1 MPVDAQRRDH
11 HTDNTAAKTGSAV
24 SRRRVLRGALAAGVA
39 ASSFPGGRAAGAATV
54 ALAPAGQ
61 EADRAQTLVVGTAA
75 SASDLDPHSAY
86 DGRSEMVIYGA
97 YEQLMRL
104 EGDKTDEYVP
114 LLAARW
120 EANADQSV
128 WTFHLREGATFHDGS
143 PCDAAAVKASFER
156 LLALGLG
163 PYEVVGRFVADPAQ
177 IATPDARTVVF
188 DLGRPQ
194 PLFESAIAAPYG
206 PYVVNARLAK
216 EHEEDGDW
224 GHAWAQTS
232 AEGMGTGPYRVTTF
246 APEEQAVLDKYDG
259 YWGGWEG
266 DHFERVVIRVVPENA
281 TLRQLIEQGEIDI
294 VDNLTPETT
303 DVLAQDPALRVDRAY
318 TTSDIYLAMTVAGPL
333 ASPAARQAMAWAF
346 PYDDVI
352 QGVYQGYAKQGRGPL
367 AELTRGFDPDLPAYS
382 TDLDKARQLLAE
394 AGVAEGTTLSMML
407 TAGSEAANTVAQLF
421 AANLGQ
427 LGLTLDVQAV
437 DETTFIGTAYGE
449 APAEERPSFFPFA
462 WQPDYDDGWNHL
474 SPLLACD
481 AAFGKGSNVG
491 VYCNERV
498 DELLDQARDAADL
511 EAYQQAL
518 SEIQNIVTWE
528 DPAGVYYAQIQWTT
542 ILRQDIAGFTTNPI
556 ATGLYD
562 FYRMSR
568 TA

>member
-1 MPVDAQRRDH
+1 MPIDARRRDH
-11 HTDNTAAKTGSAV
+11 HTDNTAAKTGSTV
-24 SRRRVLRGALAAGVA
+24 SRRGVLRGALAVGVA

-61 EADRAQTLVVGTAA
+61 EADQAQTLVVGTSA

-86 DGRSEMVIYGA
+86 DGRSVMVIYGA

-114 LLAARW
+114 LLAERW

-294 VDNLTPETT
+294 VDNLTP
-303 DVLAQDPALRVDRAY
+303 
-318 TTSDIYLAMTVAGPL
+318 
-333 ASPAARQAMAWAF
+333 
-346 PYDDVI
+346 
-352 QGVYQGYAKQGRGPL
+352 
-367 AELTRGFDPDLPAYS
+367 
-382 TDLDKARQLLAE
+382 
-394 AGVAEGTTLSMML
+394 
-407 TAGSEAANTVAQLF
+407 
-421 AANLGQ
+421 
-427 LGLTLDVQAV
+427 
-437 DETTFIGTAYGE
+437 
-449 APAEERPSFFPFA
+449 
-462 WQPDYDDGWNHL
+462 
-474 SPLLACD
+474 
-481 AAFGKGSNVG
+481 
-491 VYCNERV
+491 
-498 DELLDQARDAADL
+498 
-511 EAYQQAL
+511 
-518 SEIQNIVTWE
+518 
-528 DPAGVYYAQIQWTT
+528 
-542 ILRQDIAGFTTNPI
+542 
-556 ATGLYD
+556 
-562 FYRMSR
+562 
-568 TA
+568 

>member
-1 MPVDAQRRDH
+1 
-11 HTDNTAAKTGSAV
+11 
-24 SRRRVLRGALAAGVA
+24 
-39 ASSFPGGRAAGAATV
+39 
-54 ALAPAGQ
+54 
-61 EADRAQTLVVGTAA
+61 
-75 SASDLDPHSAY
+75 
-86 DGRSEMVIYGA
+86 
-97 YEQLMRL
+97 
-104 EGDKTDEYVP
+104 
-114 LLAARW
+114 
-120 EANADQSV
+120 
-128 WTFHLREGATFHDGS
+128 
-143 PCDAAAVKASFER
+143 
-156 LLALGLG
+156 
-163 PYEVVGRFVADPAQ
+163 VADPAQ

-266 DHFERVVIRVVPENA
+266 DHFDRVVIRVVPENA

-352 QGVYQGYAKQGRGPL
+352 QGVYQGYAKQGTGSACGADAGLRPRPPRLLHRPRKGAATPRGGGGGGGHDPIDHAHGRQRGGQHDGATVRCEPGAARPHAGCPGRRRNHVHRDGVRRGPGGGAPELLPVRL
-367 AELTRGFDPDLPAYS
+367 A
-382 TDLDKARQLLAE
+382 
-394 AGVAEGTTLSMML
+394 AGLRRRLEPP
-407 TAGSEAANTVAQLF
+407 F
-421 AANLGQ
+421 
-427 LGLTLDVQAV
+427 
-437 DETTFIGTAYGE
+437 
-449 APAEERPSFFPFA
+449 APARLRRRLRQGVERRRVLQRA
-462 WQPDYDDGWNHL
+462 
-474 SPLLACD
+474 
-481 AAFGKGSNVG
+481 
-491 VYCNERV
+491 V
-498 DELLDQARDAADL
+498 DELLDQARDAGRP